1 MSWLVILT
9 YELYN
14 AEIQDYELVNNSLI
28 ELGLINEII
37 SSGGAKTLLPAR
49 TFATQFSKD
58 ANNTSQDIV
67 NYIEDKVSAILNDL
81 GLEGKVF
88 VSVGDNWSWGELV
101 L

>member
-1 MSWLVILT
+1 MSWLVVLT

-14 AEIQDYELVNNSLI
+14 AEIQDYELVNSNLVKI
-28 ELGLINEII
+28 GLINEII
-37 SSGGAKTLLPAR
+37 SSGGAKSQLPAR
-49 TFATQFSKD
+49 TFAGQFSKD

-67 NYIEDKVSAILNDL
+67 NYIEEKASSILSDL
-81 GLEGKVF
+81 GLQGKIF